1 LVQKRESLTPSFKV
15 WLKKRGQDVLG
26 EGGASLLR
34 AIGSCGSIT
43 KAARETG
50 MSYKH
55 AWDRLAEIQAAIGQP
70 VVSTRR
76 GGRTGGGG
84 AELTSEAKM
93 LLRDYWRLKDYVGR
107 VVEDRE
113 GWEAVGLKISARN
126 RFKGTVRNVKKGPV
140 TSAVKIEVQTPIV
153 ITAVITKEAVE
164 ELSIKPGDKVEAVI
178 KATEVMIAKE

>member
-1 LVQKRESLTPSFKV
+1 MVQKRESLTPFFKV

-26 EGGASLLR
+26 EGGASLLK

-50 MSYKH
+50 MSYKY
-55 AWDRLAEIQAAIGQP
+55 AWDRLAEIQAAIGRP

-84 AELTSEAKM
+84 AELTPEAKM

-107 VVEDRE
+107 VVEDQE

-140 TSAVKIEVQTPIV
+140 TSAVRIEVQTPIV

>member
-15 WLKKRGQDVLG
+15 WLKKREQDVLG
-26 EGGASLLR
+26 EGGTSLLE

-43 KAARETG
+43 KAAREAG
-50 MSYKH
+50 MSYKY
-55 AWDRLAEIQAAIGQP
+55 AWDRLAEIQAAIGRP

-76 GGRTGGGG
+76 GRRTGGGG
-84 AELTSEAKM
+84 AELTPEAKM

-107 VVEDRE
+107 VVEDQE
-113 GWEAVGLKISARN
+113 DWEAVGLKISARN

-140 TSAVKIEVQTPIV
+140 TSTVRIEVQTPIV